1 MPIRIPNNLP
11 ATEVLK
17 SEHVFVMNENMAFH
31 QDIRPLKILIL
42 NLMPTKIVTETQLLR
57 LLGNS
62 ALQVEISFL
71 HPASHVSKNT
81 PASHMEEFYDT
92 FENIKENKYDGL
104 IITGAPVELME
115 FEEVEYWDELCR
127 IMEWSRSHVTTTLH
141 ICWGAQAGLYYH
153 YGIKKYKLPEKLSGV
168 YKHVPCSQKARLLR
182 GFDDE
187 FFVPHSRYTYNDL
200 AEVEACEDLD
210 ILAKSEEA
218 GLCICASKDRRRIFV
233 SGHLEYDRET
243 LKLEYERDVAK
254 GINPKIPVNYFPD
267 DDPSKEPFHH
277 WKSHAYLLYGN
288 WLNYYVYQA
297 TPYNLSDIDA
307 GFRPVKKG
315 SVDEKESASVSHEEE

>member
-71 HPASHVSKNT
+71 HPARHVSKNT
-81 PASHMEEFYDT
+81 PASHMQEFYDT

-153 YGIKKYKLPEKLSGV
+153 Y
-168 YKHVPCSQKARLLR
+168 
-182 GFDDE
+182 
-187 FFVPHSRYTYNDL
+187 
-200 AEVEACEDLD
+200 
-210 ILAKSEEA
+210 
-218 GLCICASKDRRRIFV
+218 
-233 SGHLEYDRET
+233 
-243 LKLEYERDVAK
+243 
-254 GINPKIPVNYFPD
+254 
-267 DDPSKEPFHH
+267 
-277 WKSHAYLLYGN
+277 
-288 WLNYYVYQA
+288 
-297 TPYNLSDIDA
+297 
-307 GFRPVKKG
+307 
-315 SVDEKESASVSHEEE
+315 

>member
-11 ATEVLK
+11 ATKVLK

-57 LLGNS
+57 LLSNS

-81 PASHMEEFYDT
+81 PVSHMEEFYDT
-92 FENIKENKYDGL
+92 FDNICENKYDGL
-104 IITGAPVELME
+104 IITGAPVEMLD

-127 IMEWSRSHVTTTLH
+127 IMEWSKSHVTTTLH

-153 YGIKKYKLPEKLSGV
+153 YGIDKYKLKDKLSGV
-168 YKHVPCSQKARLLR
+168 FKHRPCSKRARLLR
-182 GFDDE
+182 GFDDV
-187 FFVPHSRYTYNDL
+187 FYAPHSRYTYNDIE
-200 AEVEACEDLD
+200 EVRRCSELD
-210 ILAKSEEA
+210 IMAESEEA

-233 SGHLEYDRET
+233 TGHLEYDRDT
-243 LKLEYERDVAK
+243 LKLEYERDLEK
-254 GINPKIPVNYFPD
+254 GISPQIPKNYFPE
-267 DDPSKEPFHH
+267 DDPNMTPFHQ
-277 WKSHAYLLYGN
+277 WRSHAYLLFGN

-297 TPYNLSDIDA
+297 TPYDLSNIDA
-307 GFRPVKKG
+307 EFKPDKKG
-315 SVDEKESASVSHEEE
+315 SEDVAEESGETL

>member
-11 ATEVLK
+11 ATKVLK

-81 PASHMEEFYDT
+81 PASHMEQFYDT
-92 FENIKENKYDGL
+92 FDNIKENKYDGL

-115 FEEVEYWDELCR
+115 FEDVEYWDELCS
-127 IMEWSRSHVTTTLH
+127 IMEWSKSHVTTTLH

-153 YGIKKYKLPEKLSGV
+153 YGVKKYKLPGKLSGV
-168 YKHVPCSQKARLLR
+168 YRHSPCNKKARLLR
-182 GFDDE
+182 GFDDV
-187 FFVPHSRYTYNDL
+187 FYVPHSRYTYNEIAD
-200 AEVEACEDLD
+200 VEGCEDLD
-210 ILAKSEEA
+210 IMAKSDEA

-233 SGHLEYDRET
+233 SGHLEYDRDT

-254 GINPKIPVNYFPD
+254 GIDPQIPKNYFPE
-267 DDPSKEPFHH
+267 DDPLLEPFHQ
-277 WKSHAYLLYGN
+277 WKSHAYLLFGN

-297 TPYNLSDIDA
+297 TPFNLSDIDA
-307 GFRPVKKG
+307 GFKPERKG
-315 SVDEKESASVSHEEE
+315 STEAAEENS